1 MPPEGRDKFPALKT
15 STEEMPGDAISPKL
29 NERPPPY
36 WPGAVGIWRPFK
48 VTKLNS
54 GPNPRTAIVCPST
67 LLRSIAMPGTRAKDS
82 AKLPSGNRPK
92 SSAEIASITPVLL
105 RLISI
110 ASSELFRMNETTISL
125 ITCSDSCA
133 WRGIVGKKLG
143 TSSTAIKFRGDG
155 NALFEVRWLLTI
167 TLRLLST
174 HLEKCA
180 FCCFANCSL

>member
-1 MPPEGRDKFPALKT
+1 
-15 STEEMPGDAISPKL
+15 
-29 NERPPPY
+29 
-36 WPGAVGIWRPFK
+36 
-48 VTKLNS
+48 
-54 GPNPRTAIVCPST
+54 
-67 LLRSIAMPGTRAKDS
+67 MPGTRAKDS

-155 NALFEVRWLLTI
+155 NALLNVR
-167 TLRLLST
+167 LRLLTVTLRFLFT
-174 HLEKCA
+174 HLDRCA
-180 FCCFANCSL
+180 FLFLLLVSFSFLTTASKRWVAAEATDLS